1 MQVELSKS
9 ELDLIIIA
17 LKGFVDDNAL
27 YVENIIKEISE
38 EELKNLEHLNLLTE
52 SLVMRLEKAL
62 ENKKQK
68 KERKWKFQT
77 YITK

>member
-17 LKGFVDDNAL
+17 LKGFVDDNEL
-27 YVENIIKEISE
+27 YVENIRKEISE

-52 SLVMRLEKAL
+52 HLVMKL
-62 ENKKQK
+62 ENCFATNTKK
-68 KERKWKFQT
+68 KEKK
-77 YITK
+77 

>member
-68 KERKWKFQT
+68 KERK
-77 YITK
+77 